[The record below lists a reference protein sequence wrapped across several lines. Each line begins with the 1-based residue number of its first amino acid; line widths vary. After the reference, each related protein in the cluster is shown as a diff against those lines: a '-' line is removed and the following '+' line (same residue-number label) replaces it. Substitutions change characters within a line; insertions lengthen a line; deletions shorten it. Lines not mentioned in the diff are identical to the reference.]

1 MSLLWDIVRGAFS
14 FLVLV
19 LLLKVGKLLE
29 LSAPWRE
36 KRKQE
41 RNEVLM
47 QYRETKKAKKKGRE

>member
-14 FLVLV
+14 LFVMG
-19 LLLKVGKLLE
+19 LLLKVLKLLE
-29 LSAPWRE
+29 LTLPWRE

-47 QYRETKKAKKKGRE
+47 QYRETKKAKKKGRK